1 VPEVNTSLLSR
12 VVRDEMNTSF
22 TVTPCL
28 SARRAIDLSWAGGS
42 ERRRRKRKRSSLRF
56 DEVNRKPIFS
66 MVYPRICCGAWKI
79 HGIIKGVQPRFH
91 ASNRVNR
98 NLPRGGIWRRR
109 PICQRPA
116 LFEENKV
123 FLTIWTATV
132 QSILKTQIGDGTAG

>member
-1 VPEVNTSLLSR
+1 MPKVNTSLLSR

-56 DEVNRKPIFS
+56 DEANRKPIFS

-79 HGIIKGVQPRFH
+79 HGIIKGVQSRFT
-91 ASNRVNR
+91 ASNRINR
-98 NLPRGGIWRRR
+98 DFARGGIRCRRV
-109 PICQRPA
+109 PCQPA
-116 LFEENKV
+116 PLFEENKV

-132 QSILKTQIGDGTAG
+132 ESISTTQISDSAPG